1 MGCRDREP
9 CSPSHHW
16 RNTGHRLDEHSFSGQ
31 IQTGPLAVPLPI
43 RFGPE
48 AEAEFEAAALYYEE
62 RSVGLGVAFLET
74 VDAAVVRL
82 AEAPRLFSLSPGVPE
97 ELGVR
102 RILLL
107 KFPYSLVY
115 VELKEEIRVLALA
128 HGARRPGYWAERL
141 EPQ

>member
-1 MGCRDREP
+1 M
-9 CSPSHHW
+9 
-16 RNTGHRLDEHSFSGQ
+16 
-31 IQTGPLAVPLPI
+31 PLPI